1 MVNDG
6 FKAPCMVIF
15 IFTQLIFNKINDII
29 VGHDL
34 FPISFSNGNK
44 VLGSIL
50 QWLNDLG
57 LVWEAIVGLD
67 KLETNDVEWIN
78 KGVFLQL

>member
-1 MVNDG
+1 MVKNG
-6 FKAPCMVIF
+6 FKAPSMVIV
-15 IFTQLIFNKINDII
+15 IFTQLIFNKIKNVI
-29 VGHDL
+29 VSHDL
-34 FPISFSNGNK
+34 FPISISNGNK

-50 QWLNDLG
+50 HGLNDLG

-67 KLETNDVEWIN
+67 KLETNDVEGIN